1 MLAEPKD
8 RFVLLR
14 RTVALDTVPSV
25 APARLWTDGR
35 HVLSVNGAEVVRGPV
50 RSDPKQ
56 PRYDV
61 VDLAPHLREGS
72 NIISVV
78 ARHFGAATSW
88 WMPAPTTYTLGAG
101 SFVFEALVGDEW
113 IVSDRSWRAAVGD
126 AWTPVEMPGDV
137 ACLPLESFDAS
148 LFPAGWD
155 RPEFDDSSWKS
166 AHEIVPMH
174 TGAHGVPTPPSDPFG
189 AMLPPIRTG
198 LPDGLVRDV
207 AMVGERRAAD
217 AERRDDPVRQ
227 VLLDGR
233 NVGDGPV
240 TLLSFDAGRTMA
252 GTIRLVV
259 RGATLGTVID
269 VAASEHVGAE
279 GLVVPLGQHAG
290 FRYVCR
296 AGDQSFETFDL
307 FGFHFLQMSV
317 RTPNGEPAPRIEV
330 TCRERL
336 RPRPEGAGFD
346 CSDPLL
352 ARIHAIGV
360 RTVDLSAHDAYVDC
374 PSREQRAW
382 TGDSVVHQM
391 VDFVSNPDWSMPI
404 WHPQLAAAPRS
415 DGLLPM
421 TAASDF
427 TFDDR
432 TYIPDWTLHWVRS
445 VHNIFRYTGDRA
457 VIADL
462 LPVAERN
469 LRWFESFLGDD
480 GLLHD
485 VTGWVLLDWSS
496 VYSKGTSSTLNA
508 LWARALEDLAAM
520 AEWLGNH
527 GTAAWA
533 RERREGVRDGFD
545 AFWDESRGV
554 YIDHVVDGVPQRAA
568 AQHPGAT
575 ALAAGLVPPHRIE
588 RVVAGITDRSRLI
601 RHSWAMDTVTIEGKS
616 SGFVYLATGYPAP
629 DWDVENQMVEA
640 QPFYRYVVHDGLA
653 RAGRRDLIVDLLRDW
668 KVFVDAGE
676 ESWPECW
683 KGGSRCHGWS
693 STPTRDLIVH
703 VLGIEP
709 AEPGYASVRV
719 NPVLGDLEWATA
731 TVPTPRGPV
740 TVKARR
746 DGTLKVD
753 SPVPVVR

>member
-14 RTVALDTVPSV
+14 RTVVLDTLPSR

-78 ARHFGAATSW
+78 ARHFGTATSW

-113 IVSDRSWRAAVGD
+113 IVSDRSWKAAAGD

-148 LFPAGWD
+148 LFPLGWD

-174 TGAHGVPTPPSDPFG
+174 TGAHGTPTPPSDPFG

-198 LPDGLVRDV
+198 LPDGFVHDV
-207 AMVGERRAAD
+207 ARVGERSAAD

-240 TLLSFDAGRTMA
+240 TVLSFDAGRTVA

-259 RGATLGTVID
+259 RGAMLGTVID

-290 FRYVCR
+290 FRYICR

-307 FGFHFLQMSV
+307 FGFHFLQISV

-346 CSDPLL
+346 CSDSLL
-352 ARIHAIGV
+352 TRIHAIGV

-508 LWARALEDLAAM
+508 LWARALEDLAEM

-545 AFWDESRGV
+545 AFWDEGRGV

-731 TVPTPRGPV
+731 TVPTPHGSV
-740 TVKARR
+740 TVEARR
-746 DGTLKVD
+746 DGTLKVV

>member
-1 MLAEPKD
+1 
-8 RFVLLR
+8 
-14 RTVALDTVPSV
+14 
-25 APARLWTDGR
+25 
-35 HVLSVNGAEVVRGPV
+35 
-50 RSDPKQ
+50 
-56 PRYDV
+56 
-61 VDLAPHLREGS
+61 
-72 NIISVV
+72 
-78 ARHFGAATSW
+78 
-88 WMPAPTTYTLGAG
+88 
-101 SFVFEALVGDEW
+101 
-113 IVSDRSWRAAVGD
+113 
-126 AWTPVEMPGDV
+126 
-137 ACLPLESFDAS
+137 
-148 LFPAGWD
+148 
-155 RPEFDDSSWKS
+155 
-166 AHEIVPMH
+166 
-174 TGAHGVPTPPSDPFG
+174 
-189 AMLPPIRTG
+189 
-198 LPDGLVRDV
+198 
-207 AMVGERRAAD
+207 
-217 AERRDDPVRQ
+217 
-227 VLLDGR
+227 
-233 NVGDGPV
+233 
-240 TLLSFDAGRTMA
+240 
-252 GTIRLVV
+252 
-259 RGATLGTVID
+259 
-269 VAASEHVGAE
+269 
-279 GLVVPLGQHAG
+279 
-290 FRYVCR
+290 
-296 AGDQSFETFDL
+296 
-307 FGFHFLQMSV
+307 
-317 RTPNGEPAPRIEV
+317 
-330 TCRERL
+330 
-336 RPRPEGAGFD
+336 
-346 CSDPLL
+346 
-352 ARIHAIGV
+352 
-360 RTVDLSAHDAYVDC
+360 
-374 PSREQRAW
+374 
-382 TGDSVVHQM
+382 VVHQM

-445 VHNIFRYTGDRA
+445 VHNIFRYTGDRT

-508 LWARALEDLAAM
+508 LWARALEDLAEM

-545 AFWDESRGV
+545 AFWDEGRGV
-554 YIDHVVDGVPQRAA
+554 YIDHVDDGVSQRAA
-568 AQHPGAT
+568 AQHPGAS
-575 ALAAGLVPPHRIE
+575 ALAAGLVPSHRIE

-629 DWDVENQMVEA
+629 DWDVENQMVET

-731 TVPTPRGPV
+731 TVPTPHGPV
-740 TVKARR
+740 TVEARR